1 MLRPGGCG
9 NLAHVHTDQDVPAP
23 APTSPWEPLRL
34 LVVAIRFL
42 TRIPLPEPRFH
53 AGDLRRATGAFPLV
67 GALVAGCGIG
77 AYAIAQPL
85 WGVVVAVLVAT
96 AVEVGVTGAFHEDGL
111 ADVADGLWGG
121 WTVADRLRIMRDS
134 RLGTYGTIALV
145 GVLALRVALLA
156 GLDPAWFWRATL
168 VGHVVGRATILVM
181 IRLLPPADDGG
192 SGAAVSEPTGPVGS
206 GIGVLTVA
214 GALAVGVGMGWWVPL
229 LAAVPAVALTAVLYR
244 RRLGGIT
251 GDALGA
257 TVQVA
262 HLAVLAGVALLPGS
276 TP

>member
-1 MLRPGGCG
+1 
-9 NLAHVHTDQDVPAP
+9 VHTDQDALAP

-34 LVVAIRFL
+34 LVVAVRFL

-67 GALVAGCGIG
+67 GALVAACGIG
-77 AYAIAQPL
+77 TYAIVQPL
-85 WGVVVAVLVAT
+85 WGVVTAVIVAT
-96 AVEVGVTGAFHEDGL
+96 AVEIGVTGAFHEDGL

-134 RLGTYGTIALV
+134 RLGTYGTVALV

-181 IRLLPPADDGG
+181 VRLLPPADEGG
-192 SGAAVSEPTGPVGS
+192 SGAAVSEPTGPIGS
-206 GIGVLTVA
+206 SIGLLTVA
-214 GALAVGVGMGWWVPL
+214 GAVGVATGTGWWVPL
-229 LAAVPAVALTAVLYR
+229 VAAVPVVVLTTVLYR

-257 TVQVA
+257 TVQLT
-262 HLAVLAGVALLPGS
+262 HLAALAGIALLPGAVL
-276 TP
+276 